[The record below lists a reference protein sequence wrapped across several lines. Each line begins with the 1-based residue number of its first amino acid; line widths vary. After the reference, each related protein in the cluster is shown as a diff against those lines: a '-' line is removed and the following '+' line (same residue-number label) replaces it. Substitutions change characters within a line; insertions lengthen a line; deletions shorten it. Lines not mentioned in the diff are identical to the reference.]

1 MTVPLRSAEGVP
13 GAPSAASEHPG
24 HVEVEAHGTPGS
36 IWDRTSGWGRALGSV
51 DDAADRWLDHLR
63 GVPLADAAATVV
75 SNLADYGFAWAVLA
89 AVKARKPGPS
99 RRRALVA
106 LAVAG
111 VVSAGVNSGVK
122 RAVGRQRPSSADASS
137 TDGDAR
143 GTDGSVA
150 TASRV
155 LPVRRPR
162 SSSFPSGH
170 TLAAFCT
177 AVVLPDGRAERTA
190 SLAFATAV
198 AASRVHL
205 RAHHASDVVG
215 GALIGTVAGTAARRL
230 VAAVVR
236 DPRP

>member
-1 MTVPLRSAEGVP
+1 MTVPLRSVQ
-13 GAPSAASEHPG
+13 GAPGTPSAVTEDLG
-24 HVEVEAHGTPGS
+24 EVEAGGSRGS
-36 IWDRTSGWGRALGSV
+36 IWERTSSWGRALGSV

-63 GVPLADAAATVV
+63 GVPLADAAAMVL

-89 AVKARKPGPS
+89 AVKARKPGRS

-122 RAVGRQRPSSADASS
+122 RAVGRQRPAGAAGSS
-137 TDGDAR
+137 TAGDAR
-143 GTDGSVA
+143 SADGPVPA
-150 TASRV
+150 PPRV

-177 AVVLPDGRAERTA
+177 AVVLPDGQAERAA

-215 GALIGTVAGTAARRL
+215 GALIGTVAGTVARRL
-230 VAAVVR
+230 VSAVVR